1 MIGAPSLSTVN
12 VSSASLVGAG
22 AAAGA
27 EAGAASEAT
36 AEAASAATA
45 GVDVTTGAAAD
56 AATGAAAG
64 AGTSGVWLPQL
75 RPNSNASNARAA
87 ATASHHHF
95 FDPAFSSITI
105 RSSDGL
111 TAGVAPAVDGCSRCE
126 DTAFICAATP
136 DRKLP
141 AQPRPSALAMSSVM
155 LAFTIGN

>member
-1 MIGAPSLSTVN
+1 MVGAPSLSTVN

-27 EAGAASEAT
+27 EAGATSDAT
-36 AEAASAATA
+36 SDAASAATA

-64 AGTSGVWLPQL
+64 AGATVVWLPQL

-95 FDPAFSSITI
+95 FERAFSSTTI
-105 RSSDGL
+105 RSSEGL
-111 TAGVAPAVDGCSRCE
+111 TAADAPAVDGCSRCD

-141 AQPRPSALAMSSVM
+141 APPRPSALATSSVM